1 MGGNA
6 PRILSLD
13 DYFTVENDVETTD
26 PNTGKSITKKVTSF
40 IFLRRNIF
48 ASYVHIFTTISVFK
62 EMQYEYDA
70 DLEPSYQESLL
81 KSFKKT
87 VSDGFF
93 PFIIVD
99 CINDKLKHY
108 EEMCN
113 FAKSKGFQVRRR
125 TFCCDDSYCT

>member
-1 MGGNA
+1 
-6 PRILSLD
+6 
-13 DYFTVENDVETTD
+13 
-26 PNTGKSITKKVTSF
+26 
-40 IFLRRNIF
+40 
-48 ASYVHIFTTISVFK
+48 
-62 EMQYEYDA
+62 MQYEYDA

-125 TFCCDDSYCT
+125 TFCCDDS